1 MTTNREFLNEL
12 AQRGDALQAW
22 FDSEHVENPNGT
34 LETLS
39 KAPTLSQMF
48 GFLRSNTDEE
58 NEAYRKML
66 DKNGIDLG
74 VNVFEL
80 DDDDGEA
87 EHQSDFVNC
96 GIPYHDGDV
105 VLDSG
110 IIRPVDDS
118 REKLESEIREH
129 CYHVYDTPDMR
140 MGGGHWQVDVSRETV
155 FGWLDRQA
163 AITERGMEK
172 YAEAKQRMWESAYDR
187 SCELEEKVEELT
199 HKIDALTAENL
210 SLARQ
215 HGDAL
220 AQVDIYREAIGAMLD
235 VADELHRI
243 AKVYER

>member
-48 GFLRSNTDEE
+48 GFLRSSTDEE
-58 NEAYRKML
+58 NEAYWKML

-118 REKLESEIREH
+118 REKLESDILNA
-129 CYHVYDTPDMR
+129 
-140 MGGGHWQVDVSRETV
+140 GHDNSTEEV

-163 AITERGMEK
+163 EITAQESADAWKDYSDSVQREI
-172 YAEAKQRMWESAYDR
+172 AELHDELAKRDKDIEQLKQRRD
-187 SCELEEKVEELT
+187 ELIAKV
-199 HKIDALTAENL
+199 DNLTAENL

-243 AKVYER
+243 AKAHE